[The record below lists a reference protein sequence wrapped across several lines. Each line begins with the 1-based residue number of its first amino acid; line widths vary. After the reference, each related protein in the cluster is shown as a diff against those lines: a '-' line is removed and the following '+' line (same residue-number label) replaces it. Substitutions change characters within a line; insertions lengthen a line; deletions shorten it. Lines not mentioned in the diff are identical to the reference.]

1 MFFIM
6 NLFSCTTFGIRCFI
20 VTHKIDVETT
30 NEMHLVGLMHGWVDQ
45 FATKPKFLF
54 NKKSG

>member
-1 MFFIM
+1 M
-6 NLFSCTTFGIRCFI
+6 NLFSCTIFGIKCFI

-45 FATKPKFLF
+45 FVTKSKSPFTQ
-54 NKKSG
+54 KSG